1 MILLIYL
8 IGFSLVYVLDKMSK
22 EEEIT
27 KQVVLKRVVLSLF
40 SWITLFLFLLSMVV
54 MAILEDFKEMKND
67 KRNKKSTT

>member
-54 MAILEDFKEMKND
+54 MAILEDFKEMK
-67 KRNKKSTT
+67 K

>member
-27 KQVVLKRVVLSLF
+27 KQIVLKRVILSLF
-40 SWITLFLFLLSMVV
+40 SWITLFLFLLSMVI
-54 MAILEDFKEMKND
+54 MAILEDFKEI
-67 KRNKKSTT
+67 KK

>member
-27 KQVVLKRVVLSLF
+27 KQVVLKRVILSLF
-40 SWITLFLFLLSMVV
+40 SWLTLFLFLLSMVI
-54 MAILEDFKEMKND
+54 MAILEDFKEMK
-67 KRNKKSTT
+67 K